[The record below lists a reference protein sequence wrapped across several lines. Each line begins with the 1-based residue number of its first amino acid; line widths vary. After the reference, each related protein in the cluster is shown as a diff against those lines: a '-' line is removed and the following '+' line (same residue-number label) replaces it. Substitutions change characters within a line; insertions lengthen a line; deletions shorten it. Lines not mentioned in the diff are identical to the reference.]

1 MQTPFFHIE
10 IPTQAQDHKILAN
23 ILPGAD
29 SLAVSE
35 IAAQFNGLTVVVTND
50 TRSAVRLEKELAQL
64 SPLNVTFFPDWET
77 LPYDSFSPHQD
88 IISARLSA
96 LFHLQQR
103 KQGIFILPIA
113 TLMQRVCP
121 PSYLQHRVLLINK
134 GDRFVIETL
143 RLQLEKS
150 GYRAVEQV
158 LEHGEYA
165 VRGALLD
172 LFPMGSAVPFR

>member
-103 KQGIFILPIA
+103 KHYCYY
-113 TLMQRVCP
+113 QRFKQRC
-121 PSYLQHRVLLINK
+121 
-134 GDRFVIETL
+134 
-143 RLQLEKS
+143 
-150 GYRAVEQV
+150 
-158 LEHGEYA
+158 
-165 VRGALLD
+165 
-172 LFPMGSAVPFR
+172 

>member
-50 TRSAVRLEKELAQL
+50 TRSAGRLEKDLAQL

-88 IISARLSA
+88 LS
-96 LFHLQQR
+96 
-103 KQGIFILPIA
+103 
-113 TLMQRVCP
+113 
-121 PSYLQHRVLLINK
+121 LIH
-134 GDRFVIETL
+134 I
-143 RLQLEKS
+143 
-150 GYRAVEQV
+150 
-158 LEHGEYA
+158 
-165 VRGALLD
+165 
-172 LFPMGSAVPFR
+172 